1 MVKKKLKCDL
11 NQSLYTNHFRF
22 RNYSYISQSKYVLS
36 KQYNTIQETP
46 KENYQN
52 PTTIQTRVRVKTII
66 KYRQLSLSFE
76 RDFTVEI
83 GISLQPFS
91 AFSR

>member
-1 MVKKKLKCDL
+1 M
-11 NQSLYTNHFRF
+11 SLANNT
-22 RNYSYISQSKYVLS
+22 I
-36 KQYNTIQETP
+36 QYNTGNP
-46 KENYQN
+46 KRELPESN

-76 RDFTVEI
+76 RGFTVEI